1 MNPVI
6 FSLGPLQMTWYG
18 LLIVFGA
25 VIAAYISIFE
35 AKRRGEDPEHI
46 WNMLAWI
53 LIFGIIGARLYHVF
67 SNPVGGLGWSW
78 YREHPIDIIA
88 FWNGGFRG
96 LGIFGAVLGGFLAIV
111 LYIFFFNRRQAK
123 RRAEAKALLLRY
135 STEVGP
141 DLVQKI
147 LSADISTIP
156 GLTAQR
162 ERVDLLR
169 QRIETIEGWDAAR
182 LVELADVFAERSSGL
197 FGILSGGRQKRVAEA
212 TELLKNNE
220 GVVGKDLVQ
229 AVLAGDVSTRAGRAA
244 QKERVAGLTS
254 RLTQAKGYAA
264 GKLAT
269 LAGVFAER
277 KMIVSRWLDVVTPGI
292 LLAQAI
298 GRMGNYINQEL
309 YGPPTTLPWG
319 FKINPKFPFQPP
331 TEMLGK
337 TQDEVLNYIAAT
349 RFHPTFFYEALWNLV
364 GFGLVM
370 WLGRKWYHKLRDGD
384 LILFYLIWYPLG
396 RIIVEMFRPDA
407 WVTGVPGLAT
417 AQLISLGL
425 MGFAIV
431 ALILRHRNW
440 KPDLAPVPQEETK
453 EVSA

>member
-6 FSLGPLQMTWYG
+6 FSIGPLQMTWYG

-25 VIAAYISIFE
+25 VIAAYISTFE
-35 AKRRGEDPEHI
+35 AKRRGEDPENI

-147 LSADISTIP
+147 SSADISTIP

-229 AVLAGDVSTRAGRAA
+229 AVLALS
-244 QKERVAGLTS
+244 
-254 RLTQAKGYAA
+254 
-264 GKLAT
+264 
-269 LAGVFAER
+269 
-277 KMIVSRWLDVVTPGI
+277 
-292 LLAQAI
+292 
-298 GRMGNYINQEL
+298 
-309 YGPPTTLPWG
+309 
-319 FKINPKFPFQPP
+319 
-331 TEMLGK
+331 
-337 TQDEVLNYIAAT
+337 
-349 RFHPTFFYEALWNLV
+349 
-364 GFGLVM
+364 
-370 WLGRKWYHKLRDGD
+370 
-384 LILFYLIWYPLG
+384 LIHI
-396 RIIVEMFRPDA
+396 
-407 WVTGVPGLAT
+407 
-417 AQLISLGL
+417 
-425 MGFAIV
+425 
-431 ALILRHRNW
+431 
-440 KPDLAPVPQEETK
+440 
-453 EVSA
+453 